1 MKNREVTHV
10 HNNSPRKYA
19 PQSTQLFASAIGV
32 SAALIY
38 ELMEL
43 VFLPFR
49 ICVEIVR
56 FFDSLVL
63 VSVRWLA
70 RLCFGTLAMAILGDV
85 LFAFVR
91 TIFHPWFG

>member
-1 MKNREVTHV
+1 MKNRNVTHA
-10 HNNSPRKYA
+10 HNNSPRKIA
-19 PQSTQLFASAIGV
+19 LQSTQLFASAIGA
-32 SAALIY
+32 SATLVY

-56 FFDSLVL
+56 FFDSLVHM
-63 VSVRWLA
+63 SVRWLA
-70 RLCFGTLAMAILGDV
+70 RLCFGTLAMAILGGV